1 MVTACLILA
10 SEGRNNMSESGSELE
25 ITHDMNRISVS
36 EYWDVCHWDWRWGSI
51 EPDNL
56 KELCNLGG

>member
-1 MVTACLILA
+1 
-10 SEGRNNMSESGSELE
+10 MSESGSELE